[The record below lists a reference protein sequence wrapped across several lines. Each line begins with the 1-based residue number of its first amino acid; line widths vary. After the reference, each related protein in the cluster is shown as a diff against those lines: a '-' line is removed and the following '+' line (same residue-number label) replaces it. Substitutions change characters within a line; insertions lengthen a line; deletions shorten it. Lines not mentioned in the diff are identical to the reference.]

1 MMKRT
6 NLKAVILLA
15 MLLPSL
21 AFAQLHLANETLI
34 NSDRSILESSL
45 KFNAMA
51 TDSFEFDY
59 EKSPGRAFLMSAI
72 LPGAGELYAGAKWRA
87 LAFAGVEVFSWL
99 MYFNRKN
106 KGEDLEQGY
115 MAHADDYWKLSQLY
129 QNGASGYQLTGLSGQ
144 HGENFGSHSLY
155 LEYNGVEYIG
165 HADSLPFGWEND
177 ILNEDVI
184 QPVRTRDFY
193 ENIGKYDQFAGG
205 WNDFTLFNK
214 NPSDSVV
221 SMSDLRDSYLTQRK
235 ESNDALKMATN
246 FATVIMF
253 NHLISAFH
261 AQIAAKNYSSE
272 EADKVSWYMGLVT
285 DVRFKNPIRGLS
297 LSIAF

>member
-1 MMKRT
+1 MRGH
-6 NLKAVILLA
+6 NLKAVLFLA

-21 AFAQLHLANETLI
+21 AFAQMHLANETLI

-72 LPGAGELYAGAKWRA
+72 VPGAGELYAGAKWRA
-87 LAFAGVEVFSWL
+87 LAFASVEVFSWL

-106 KGEDLEQGY
+106 KGEGLEQDY
-115 MAHADDYWKLSQLY
+115 MNYADDYWKLNNLFNNLS
-129 QNGASGYQLTGLSGQ
+129 NEKTGLD
-144 HGENFGSHSLY
+144 GSHILF
-155 LEYNGVEYIG
+155 LEYNGEEYEG
-165 HADSLPFGWEND
+165 SDSL
-177 ILNEDVI
+177 LNAWGSYVI
-184 QPVRTRDFY
+184 NGEVQPVRTRDYY
-193 ENIGKYDQFAGG
+193 ENIGKYDQFSGG
-205 WNDFTLFNK
+205 WDDFTDFNTI
-214 NPSDSVV
+214 SDSVISV
-221 SMSDLRDSYLTQRK
+221 SDLRDNYLTQRK

>member
-1 MMKRT
+1 MKRT
-6 NLKAVILLA
+6 NLKTAILLA
-15 MLLPSL
+15 ILLPSL

-51 TDSFEFDY
+51 MDSFEFDY

-72 LPGAGELYAGAKWRA
+72 VPGAGELYAGAKWRA
-87 LAFAGVEVFSWL
+87 LAFASMEVFSWL

-115 MAHADDYWKLSQLY
+115 KAYADEYWTLSRLY
-129 QNGASGYQLTGLSGQ
+129 ENGNNWGKLTGLTGQ
-144 HGENFGSHSLY
+144 HGESFGSHSLY
-155 LEYNGVEYIG
+155 LEYDGTEYEGNKAYLDSTLNGWV
-165 HADSLPFGWEND
+165 AF
-177 ILNEDVI
+177 ILNGEL
-184 QPVRTRDFY
+184 QPVKTRDYY
-193 ENIGKYDQFAGG
+193 ENIGKYDQFSGG
-205 WNDFTLFNK
+205 WDDFTYSA
-214 NPSDSVV
+214 SDSVV
-221 SMSDLRDSYLTQRK
+221 SVSDLRDNYLTQRK

-272 EADKVSWYMGLVT
+272 EANKVSWYMGLVT

>member
-1 MMKRT
+1 
-6 NLKAVILLA
+6 
-15 MLLPSL
+15 
-21 AFAQLHLANETLI
+21 
-34 NSDRSILESSL
+34 LESSL

-72 LPGAGELYAGAKWRA
+72 VPGAGELYSGAKWRA
-87 LAFAGVEVFSWL
+87 LAFAGVEVLSWV

-106 KGEDLEQGY
+106 KGENIEKDY
-115 MAHADDYWKLSQLY
+115 MSFADENWALSRLY
-129 QNGASGYQLTGLSGQ
+129 ENGNNWGKLTGLTGQ
-144 HGENFGSHSLY
+144 HGESFGSHSLY
-155 LEYNGVEYIG
+155 LEYDGTEYEGNKAYLDSTLNGWV
-165 HADSLPFGWEND
+165 AF
-177 ILNEDVI
+177 ILNGEL
-184 QPVRTRDFY
+184 QPVKTRDYY
-193 ENIGKYDQFAGG
+193 ENIGKYDQFSGG
-205 WNDFTLFNK
+205 WDDFTDFNAI
-214 NPSDSVV
+214 SDSVV
-221 SMSDLRDSYLTQRK
+221 TVSDLRDNYLTQRK

-272 EADKVSWYMGLVT
+272 EANKVSWYMGLVT